1 MEPVVVSTA
10 NELSK
15 GIHTS
20 VENETRPPIK
30 EAAGGGGA
38 VAGRAGQRE
47 EKKRTKGVASSSD
60 NNEQRFTR
68 RLGLFQRIDFRLYI
82 HRVGKKQVEKPR
94 VTLAKKEKKGEK
106 KKNQISV
113 YEMTGNGSTRA
124 RSTHFSLV
132 LFVLSKITRCT
143 AWVAVAS

>member
-1 MEPVVVSTA
+1 MEPVVVSTT

-47 EKKRTKGVASSSD
+47 EKKRTKRVASSSD

-94 VTLAKKEKKGEK
+94 VTLAKKEKKGK
-106 KKNQISV
+106 KNNQISV
-113 YEMTGNGSTRA
+113 YEMTGNGSTQA
-124 RSTHFSLV
+124 RSTRFSLV